1 MNNFFMAF
9 PPLMFIFIFIIIII
23 GTVKNG
29 RRKKVVLK
37 EEIVNKYKSIAYD
50 LINNNPEFEKAR
62 SNYKIQSLFAY
73 LFLGLSFASMFV
85 FVQLN
90 VLFGIL
96 GFILCMVTFI
106 IIISKR
112 NDKAIF
118 NNVLPKVLN
127 RFNSDIIYDHYKKMD
142 RNVYREARYESFD
155 RYSSDDYITGKVHN
169 CPYEMAEVH
178 TERRHTDSKGRTHY
192 STIFHG
198 MFAKITLSKSFDGYL
213 SIVNNKIKLF
223 NRDQYIT
230 IDNEAFEKIY
240 DVFTDDKIKAMRL
253 LTPDVTTKMIDLY
266 NETGIY
272 CEVKIMN
279 NLLYIRLYTGAFFNL
294 SFSNAEKEALMV
306 GKSLPVIDSVFKIM
320 ENFIKEVEEF
330 DV

>member
-1 MNNFFMAF
+1 MDNFFMVF

-50 LINNNPEFEKAR
+50 LINNNPEFNKAR
-62 SNYKIQSLFAY
+62 SNYKIQSLFACI
-73 LFLGLSFASMFV
+73 FLVLSVTSIFV
-85 FVQLN
+85 LVQLN
-90 VLFGIL
+90 VVLGML
-96 GFILCMVTFI
+96 GFILGMVISF

-112 NDKAIF
+112 NDKVIF

-155 RYSSDDYITGKVHN
+155 RYSSDDYITGKVQN

-178 TERRHTDSKGRTHY
+178 TERRYTDSKGRTHY

-253 LTPDVTTKMIDLY
+253 LTPDVTTKMIDIYNDTGLY
-266 NETGIY
+266 FEIKIY
-272 CEVKIMN
+272 GN
-279 NLLYIRLYTGAFFNL
+279 NLYLRVYTSAMFSFA
-294 SFSNAEKEALMV
+294 FSNVEKESRDIANSIAKL
-306 GKSLPVIDSVFKIM
+306 DSIYKIT
-320 ENFIKEVEEF
+320 ENIINEIEGF